1 MFLIAAGTKTYGI
14 SELGALFQV
23 FQDSAVVSFHHE
35 HPTIAT
41 DL

>member
-1 MFLIAAGTKTYGI
+1 MFVIAAGTKTCGF

-23 FQDSAVVSFHHE
+23 FQDCAVVSFHHE